1 MLTAASSWTALM
13 SELIELL
20 VGGITGVA
28 KGIGEGLSSLV
39 QSIFMQ
45 TTGTGADA
53 TTSLSVFGAV
63 IIIFAGVSLAIG
75 LSRWVVN
82 FCSSLGARNR

>member
-1 MLTAASSWTALM
+1 MTAILTQI
-13 SELIELL
+13 IELL

-28 KGIGEGLSSLV
+28 KGIGGGLSELA

-45 TTGTGADA
+45 QTGETW
-53 TTSLSVFGAV
+53 SLSVFGSL
-63 IIIFAGVSLAIG
+63 IIIFAGISLAIG

-82 FCSSLGARNR
+82 FCTSLGSRNR